1 MFHIGSTLDLEL
13 IFQTLIEPRNYHYLE
28 PEFVYSN
35 LIAFQDL
42 EFGDWGAY
50 KMVLVVRHDLGMGK
64 GKAAAQVKDILLK
77 VTDVPILFLLWIAC

>member
-13 IFQTLIEPRNYHYLE
+13 IFQTFVQPTNYHYLG
-28 PEFVYSN
+28 PKFLYSN
-35 LIAFQDL
+35 FIAFQDL

-64 GKAAAQVKDILLK
+64 GKAAAQVKDILLRLQMF
-77 VTDVPILFLLWIAC
+77 PSFSLLQIAC